1 MQICSK
7 NLMLSNSIGA
17 VISYGNNEDNLNRT
31 ASLFKRMMTTTL
43 IMIVIL
49 FAEDLRVRC
58 INLKMMIS
66 LYMIYKVLK
75 STQKMQ

>member
-58 INLKMMIS
+58 INLKRMMIS
-66 LYMIYKVLK
+66 L
-75 STQKMQ
+75 

>member
-1 MQICSK
+1 
-7 NLMLSNSIGA
+7 MLSNSIGA

-58 INLKMMIS
+58 INLKRMMIS
-66 LYMIYKVLK
+66 L
-75 STQKMQ
+75 